1 MSGIC
6 GLVDFAGAPADGEA
20 LRAMAE
26 AAAYRGP
33 DGIHHRRDG
42 AVAMAHLMLDRT
54 PESFHRM
61 SAGAQQPIAS
71 ADGDLL
77 LTADVRLDNRTE
89 LLKLLDGIPLDG
101 THLDETQLD
110 ETQLDE
116 TQPVEVIEHGRRS
129 LSDVELILAAYRRW
143 GIACAE
149 HLLGDFAF
157 ALWDRSER
165 RLLCARDALGMKAF
179 NYARVGDL
187 FLFATEA
194 QQILEHPRV
203 SRRLD
208 EGSVGEFLLDAIRTS
223 DRTYF
228 RGVRRLMPAHRLV
241 VTPEAVRPERY
252 WDIDPEKSLRY
263 RRDEEYAEHCLDLL
277 KQAVGARLRSRD
289 AAVGVSMSGGL
300 DSTSV
305 TAIAHELLASGKP
318 DVVAVSYVFDAL
330 EDCDE
335 SSNIRA
341 MIDELGVD
349 VEIFSAEKHWIF
361 GDAEAHEPYPE
372 TPLINWEGVYRQ
384 VFERLRAR
392 GARVMLGGLGGDNL
406 YMGSPY
412 SYLDRARRGELGVL
426 AEAARF
432 SWSLRGKPLWLA
444 ARQYIGRPVMRRLR
458 GSRSRR
464 EADRIPSWITP
475 ALRRSA
481 HQAENTPEGLRF
493 GESARQRLYDN
504 IFLLARDGR
513 AADWMDRCA
522 SRWGFEMRHPHLDR
536 RLVEFV
542 LSIPSRQHYHPGWY
556 KPLLRRAMVGRLPDA
571 VRHQTGKS
579 NLVNFLHWS
588 LREKE
593 GARIEELLSAPLSAE
608 LGFIEADRLLAAF
621 RKYRRDGELECDVAK
636 LWFAIDFEMWLR
648 RFHERVEIRL

>member
-6 GLVDFAGAPADGEA
+6 GLVDLAGAPADHEA

-33 DGIHHRRDG
+33 EGIHHRRDG
-42 AVAMAHLMLDRT
+42 AVAMAHLALDRT
-54 PESFHRM
+54 PESV
-61 SAGAQQPIAS
+61 GVTQPIAS
-71 ADGDLL
+71 ADGDLV
-77 LTADVRLDNRTE
+77 LTADVRLDNRSE
-89 LLKLLDGIPLDG
+89 LLELLAGDIGSAQRPA
-101 THLDETQLD
+101 
-110 ETQLDE
+110 
-116 TQPVEVIEHGRRS
+116 
-129 LSDVELILAAYRRW
+129 SDAELILAAYRRW
-143 GIACAE
+143 GVACAE

-157 ALWDRSER
+157 ALWDGRKR
-165 RLLCARDALGMKAF
+165 RLLCARDALGLKAF

-203 SRRLD
+203 SKRLD
-208 EGSVGEFLLDAIRTS
+208 EGSVGEFLLDTIRTS
-223 DRTYF
+223 DRTFF
-228 RGVRRLMPAHRLV
+228 RSVRRLMPAHRLV
-241 VTPEAVRPERY
+241 VTRETAHLERY

-263 RRDEEYAEHCLDLL
+263 RRDEDYAEHCLELL

-300 DSTSV
+300 DSTTV
-305 TAIAHELLASGKP
+305 AALAHELSGSGKP
-318 DVVAVSYVFDAL
+318 GPGKPRVVAVSYVFDSL

-335 SSNIRA
+335 SPNIRA
-341 MIDELGVD
+341 MIDELGID
-349 VEIFSAEKHWIF
+349 VETFNAEKHWIF
-361 GDAEAHEPYPE
+361 GDAEAHEPYSE

-392 GARVMLGGLGGDNL
+392 GARVLLGGLGGDNL
-406 YMGSPY
+406 YLGSPH

-426 AEAARF
+426 PEIARF
-432 SWSLRGKPLWLA
+432 AWSLRGRPLWLA

-458 GSRSRR
+458 GRRSRR
-464 EADRIPSWITP
+464 EADRVPSWITP
-475 ALRRSA
+475 ALRRRA
-481 HQAENTPEGLRF
+481 HQAENAAEELRF

-513 AADWMDRCA
+513 ATDWMDRCA

-542 LSIPSRQHYHPGWY
+542 LSIPSQQHYHPGRY
-556 KPLLRRAMVGRLPDA
+556 KPLLRRAMAGRLPGA

-608 LGFIEADRLLAAF
+608 LGFIEGDRLQAAF
-621 RKYRRDGELECDVAK
+621 RNYRRHGELECDVAK
-636 LWFAIDFEMWLR
+636 LWFAIDFEVWLR
-648 RFHERVEIRL
+648 RFHERLEIRL